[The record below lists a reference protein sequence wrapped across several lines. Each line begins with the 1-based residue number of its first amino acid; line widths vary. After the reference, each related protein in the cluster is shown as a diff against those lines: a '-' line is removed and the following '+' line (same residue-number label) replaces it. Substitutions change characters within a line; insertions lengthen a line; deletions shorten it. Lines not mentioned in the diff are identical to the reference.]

1 MKKVLVVV
9 SLLIIIAL
17 AGAGGL
23 GLYYSQNREIEVILQ
38 LNDNRTVEFLD
49 EVKVSDFILEINGV
63 IKDDYV
69 IETNEL
75 GKKNVKFTYINNDGV
90 KVKREFDINIVDTV
104 APVVWLGSS
113 YSINVGTE
121 IDLAEAIMCG
131 DNYDSNPK
139 CEIVGEYDS
148 DTVGVYP
155 ITYRATDNSGNVT
168 EVPFNLNVV
177 EPSSGGNNNI
187 STERTLFTDVVSK
200 YKDDNTEIGIDIS
213 EWQDEP
219 DFEKLKKAGVEFVI
233 LRVGGTKYSTGDYFL
248 DKSFIYNIENANKV
262 GIPVGIYFYSY
273 ADSKKKVLEDAEW
286 IYEQI
291 KDYDVQLP
299 IAFDWENWGFY
310 NEFNLSFYE
319 LTDMSNSFLKFF
331 EDKGYDGVLYS
342 SKSYLEEIWLKSNYP
357 IWLAHYTKDIEK
369 SSYSGDYVYWQ
380 LCDDG
385 KVDGVDGAVDIN
397 VRFKK

>member
-200 YKDDNTEIGIDIS
+200 YKDDNTEIVIDIS
-213 EWQDEP
+213 EWHDEP
-219 DFEKLKKAGVEFVI
+219 DFEKLKKEGLEFVI
-233 LRVGGTKYSTGDYFL
+233 L
-248 DKSFIYNIENANKV
+248 
-262 GIPVGIYFYSY
+262 
-273 ADSKKKVLEDAEW
+273 
-286 IYEQI
+286 
-291 KDYDVQLP
+291 
-299 IAFDWENWGFY
+299 
-310 NEFNLSFYE
+310 
-319 LTDMSNSFLKFF
+319 
-331 EDKGYDGVLYS
+331 
-342 SKSYLEEIWLKSNYP
+342 
-357 IWLAHYTKDIEK
+357 
-369 SSYSGDYVYWQ
+369 
-380 LCDDG
+380 
-385 KVDGVDGAVDIN
+385 
-397 VRFKK
+397 